1 MWCGCGFDSR
11 GRFFGFCFHMED
23 VMALSAKHKD
33 PTPEEIR
40 QRCLE
45 IQAGWNDYDRAYR
58 AGKRHDDAYT
68 IPTARIRGERPE
80 ERKKLN

>member
-1 MWCGCGFDSR
+1 VGAGSILA
-11 GRFFGFCFHMED
+11 GGFFGCCFLHMED
-23 VMALSAKHKD
+23 VMALSTKHKD

>member
-1 MWCGCGFDSR
+1 M
-11 GRFFGFCFHMED
+11 FFYME
-23 VMALSAKHKD
+23 VYMTAKYVD

-45 IQAGWNDYDRAYR
+45 IQAEWNDYDRAYR
-58 AGKRHDDAYT
+58 AGKRHGDAYT

-80 ERKKLN
+80 ERKRLN

>member
-1 MWCGCGFDSR
+1 VGAGLIPAGGFLV
-11 GRFFGFCFHMED
+11 FVFYMED
-23 VMALSAKHKD
+23 VMAISAKHKD

-80 ERKKLN
+80 ERKRLN

>member
-1 MWCGCGFDSR
+1 MGAGSILAGGFLV
-11 GRFFGFCFHMED
+11 FVFYMED
-23 VMALSAKHKD
+23 VMAISTKHKD

-58 AGKRHDDAYT
+58 AGKRHGDAYT
-68 IPTARIRGERPE
+68 IPVSRIRGERPE

>member
-11 GRFFGFCFHMED
+11 GRFLVFVFDMED
-23 VMALSAKHKD
+23 VMAISTKYKD